1 MAKSYQWIS
10 ALVGRIASLAI
21 LTSLVGCTSPLWW
34 HNPERGFVYKGWF
47 MNIVDQATVVRE
59 CETVFTVMGCVK
71 PATMTAFSVNNP
83 YILWHECRHIDKIT
97 DGAGEA
103 GERLGDLLYALFGLN
118 DLLTTATIV
127 FPAPNDCGDGTM
139 AEWKNDKFAVVHRN
153 YGKWQILPTVE
164 EWNRIYP
171 VKAMPNRQVVAVAE

>member
-1 MAKSYQWIS
+1 MAKHDRWLS
-10 ALVGRIASLAI
+10 ALAGRLVASLLLAL
-21 LTSLVGCTSPLWW
+21 LTGCTSPLWW
-34 HNPERGFVYKGWF
+34 HSPERGFLYKGWF
-47 MNIVDQATVVRE
+47 VNIADQATVVRE
-59 CETVFTVMGCVK
+59 CESFFTVMGCVK

-103 GERLGDLLYALFGLN
+103 GERLGDLFFALFGLN
-118 DLLTTATIV
+118 DLLTVATIA

-139 AEWKNDKFAVVHRN
+139 AAWKNDKFAVVQQN

-164 EWNRIYP
+164 EWNRLYP
-171 VKAMPNRQVVAVAE
+171 DKAMPNRQLLAVAE